1 MIDTMSH
8 RTRLVVCMLLLSGP
22 LEAAEPSVPAGIVCW
37 KDEDGARVCGDR
49 VPPNAAQ
56 LERQLYDAQGRVV
69 DTRPAALTAEQIQA
83 QTLARIE
90 QEQREASARQAKA
103 RDDNLLAKYANIDEI
118 IDFNSATLTHLDARL
133 ALSREQLDK
142 TRKTL
147 LAVEKRARD
156 NPDDREVA
164 QRLQQYRD
172 TVDEQQA
179 GIERLQLQRQALCE
193 STQSDVVRFAELTG
207 ADVTGRRLCEPP
219 TD

>member
-1 MIDTMSH
+1 MSL
-8 RTRLVVCMLLLSGP
+8 RKSLAVCVLVLSGP
-22 LEAAEPSVPAGIVCW
+22 LWAAEPPVPAGIVCW

-56 LERQLYDAQGRVV
+56 LERQLYDGHGRVV

-83 QTLARIE
+83 QTQARIE

-118 IDFNSATLTHLDARL
+118 IAFNSVTLAHLDARL

-147 LAVEKRARD
+147 TAVDKRARD
-156 NPDDREVA
+156 NPADRELA
-164 QRLQQYRD
+164 QRLQQYQD
-172 TVDEQQA
+172 TVGEQQA
-179 GIERLQLQRQALCE
+179 GLERLLRQRQSLCDGA
-193 STQSDVVRFAELTG
+193 QSDVARFAELTG
-207 ADVTGRRLCEPP
+207 ADVAGRQLCAPAA
-219 TD
+219 D